1 MAESTNQGYIN
12 PQDFYNQEMESWSN
26 LWDSSKSLYENTFD
40 ILSNVV
46 WLPQP
51 EIFTKL
57 ATIYILTSVRW
68 SKVLPILLCYGEQ
81 GSGKSTIGFFANKI
95 RGQSQIFSPSD
106 SFASI
111 RNELTRM
118 RWVDPDTRGI
128 ELEGAILI
136 WDNIYASTITE
147 NDNLKQLLLCG
158 YNRQSSTMRIATL
171 KGENINF
178 DVFCPK
184 ILSSVEPLY
193 LDNQLLELKRR
204 LLIIPHKPYEK
215 FSNLEKAYYAG
226 KTFGD
231 RIQLDSISW
240 DGIHSEYDNFWSDSI
255 NQPAYASI
263 RNSLTKRGKKDFT
276 LPENINDTRWTII
289 IDLITTGILL
299 KAWDSNQEAIDFFEE
314 YFRLCDVS
322 YFSDRS
328 ALKDHLIF
336 FIEEQAGADIKRN
349 EIIKEKGGTP
359 FPVLINT
366 KALQTHLDNLFRDGA
381 IEVRPVPEIRD
392 RAMRELGWKL
402 TKLGWTQ
409 I

>member
-1 MAESTNQGYIN
+1 MTESTNQGYIN

-26 LWDSSKSLYENTFD
+26 LWDDGKSLYQNTFD
-40 ILSNVV
+40 ILSSIV

-81 GSGKSTIGFFANKI
+81 GSGKSTIGFFANKV
-95 RGQSQIFSPSD
+95 RGQNQIFSPSD
-106 SFASI
+106 TFAAI

-171 KGENINF
+171 KGENISF

-184 ILSSVEPLY
+184 IVSSVEPVY

-215 FSNLEKAYYAG
+215 FSNAEKRYYSDKLFSDRLDLE
-226 KTFGD
+226 
-231 RIQLDSISW
+231 SISW
-240 DGIHSEYDNFWSDSI
+240 DGIYTKYDDFWSDSI

-263 RNSLTKRGKKDFT
+263 RNSLTKRGKKNFT
-276 LPENINDTRWTII
+276 LPENITSARWTII
-289 IDLITTGILL
+289 VDLIATGVLMG
-299 KAWDSNQEAIDFFEE
+299 AWSDNQDAIDFFEE
-314 YFRLCDVS
+314 YFRLVDES
-322 YFSDRS
+322 YFSDKS
-328 ALKDHLIF
+328 ALKDHLDF
-336 FIEEQAGADIKRN
+336 FIEKQVGEEIKQN
-349 EIIKEKGGTP
+349 ERIKEIGGVP
-359 FPVLINT
+359 FTISINT
-366 KALQTHLDNLFRDGA
+366 KALQIHLDNLFKDGA
-381 IEVRPVPEIRD
+381 IEIRPTPDVRD
-392 RAMRELGWKL
+392 RVMRELGWKL
-402 TKLGWTQ
+402 TKQGWIQ